1 MTKCSHLHYMSAP
14 DSPYW
19 EYHTYVSRDA
29 GEKDGK
35 PFPARNFKIYWL
47 NYETILVGDILRK
60 DRCRKTPAGKSIG
73 LQRTLF
79 KKPLLRA
86 PIIRHKDGKRY
97 VDGIFQH
104 CEVSMTKQK
113 ARKLVY
119 KPGHVDDLSLA
130 GLSLKGPVDQIRLS
144 LTSLTLQ
151 ADQMS
156 P

>member
-1 MTKCSHLHYMSAP
+1 MSAP

-47 NYETILVGDILRK
+47 NYETILVGDIPRK
-60 DRCRKTPAGKSIG
+60 DRCPRTPIGKSIG
-73 LQRTLF
+73 LQRIPF
-79 KKPLLRA
+79 KKTALRT
-86 PIIRHKDGKRY
+86 PKDGKRY
-97 VDGIFQH
+97 VDGI
-104 CEVSMTKQK
+104 MTKQN

-119 KPGHVDDLSLA
+119 EPGHVDDLSLA
-130 GLSLKGPVDQIRLS
+130 GLSLKGPVDQIQMS

-151 ADQMS
+151 ADKM
-156 P
+156 

>member
-1 MTKCSHLHYMSAP
+1 MSAP

-47 NYETILVGDILRK
+47 NYETILVGDIPRK
-60 DRCRKTPAGKSIG
+60 DRFRNTPAGKSIG
-73 LQRTLF
+73 LHRTSF
-79 KKPLLRA
+79 KKQLVRA
-86 PIIRHKDGKRY
+86 PIIHYKNGKRY
-97 VDGIFQH
+97 VDGI
-104 CEVSMTKQK
+104 MTKQN

-119 KPGHVDDLSLA
+119 EPGHVDDLSLA
-130 GLSLKGPVDQIRLS
+130 GLSLKGPVDQIQMS

-151 ADQMS
+151 ADKM
-156 P
+156 

>member
-1 MTKCSHLHYMSAP
+1 MTYINKMTKCSHLHYMSAP
-14 DSPYW
+14 NSPYW

-47 NYETILVGDILRK
+47 NYETILVGDIPRK
-60 DRCRKTPAGKSIG
+60 DRCPKTPIGKSIG

-97 VDGIFQH
+97 VDGILCKFV
-104 CEVSMTKQK
+104 C
-113 ARKLVY
+113 
-119 KPGHVDDLSLA
+119 KPRPVDELSLA
-130 GLSLKGPVDQIRLS
+130 GLSLEEPVDQIRLS